1 MDWAPSIEIF
11 TAQKP
16 ARVEHPI
23 TRHQKG
29 RVFFEGTYWP
39 AQIYT
44 SRSLALT
51 DHALE
56 VSSWVVV
63 IGRQGLTL
71 LVRPA

>member
-1 MDWAPSIEIF
+1 MDWVPRIEFF
-11 TAQKP
+11 TAQKS

-39 AQIYT
+39 AQIYA
-44 SRSLALT
+44 SGNLALT

-71 LVRPA
+71 LVSPA

>member
-1 MDWAPSIEIF
+1 MDWAHRIEFF
-11 TAQKP
+11 TAQKS
-16 ARVEHPI
+16 ARVERSI

-44 SRSLALT
+44 SSSPGLT
-51 DHALE
+51 EPALE
-56 VSSWVVV
+56 ASSWVVV

-71 LVRPA
+71 LVKPV